1 MLKFYLGASGA
12 GKSTKLYQDI
22 INRSIQ
28 EPERNFLII
37 VPDQF
42 TMQTQMDIVKMHPAH
57 GIMNIDVLSFG
68 RLAHRI
74 FDEVGSDTIPVLDDT
89 GKSLILRHVADINK
103 QKLPV
108 IGGNMHRSG
117 YIDEVKSTISELMQY
132 DIAPERMDSLLTC
145 AAKRGALHAK
155 LQDIQ
160 FLYREFLHYIDRKY
174 VTSEETLGILCDKLD
189 ESELVKGSVIA
200 LDGFTGFTP
209 VQYRV
214 IEKLMRITNEIN
226 ITIDIDS
233 TDHPYSPPQ
242 NEQELFQLSRKTI
255 QDLEQ
260 IAYHTVQQSENAAQ
274 VPDYERW
281 KEYRDTHNQDV
292 LITESP
298 VVRLRNNPAMAFLE
312 QNLFRYKKVQ
322 FQGETG
328 ESIRLHES
336 MTPAEEVRQTCI
348 EICRLIR
355 GSQNVFYRDIAI
367 VCGSLD
373 TYGDAIAQAA
383 EDFAIPVYLDK
394 TRNISLN
401 PFIEYIKSA
410 LNIVSQNYSYESVF
424 HFMRSGLTDYA
435 YEDTDR
441 LENYVRALGIRGQ
454 KQWENLFT
462 RPIPGSRRQSEKV
475 QGEAAFL
482 HLMNEMRQN
491 LTQQI
496 APLMAARGGTVA
508 EQTRALYEFVTD
520 NHAQAK
526 LLEYVSAFE
535 ERADHVR
542 AKEYAQIYAKVMD
555 LLDQMVGLLGDE
567 KISPEEYMD
576 ILDAGFGEI
585 EVGTIPQNVDRV
597 LVGDIERTRLSEVKY
612 LFFIGINDS
621 VIPKHAGT
629 GGIIS
634 DIDRQFLA
642 EAQTVVELAPTP
654 RQQMYIQRLYLYM
667 NLTKPSHGLYLSF
680 CKTDAAGKSVR
691 PAYLI
696 AKLQKMFPELKTEY
710 PQNRPVSDQIMTRR
724 DGIEYM
730 AVQLRE
736 YADGYLQ
743 ENAEKHFLVLFD
755 IFSKMGEA
763 EPELACKIER
773 LTQAAFLRYRNVPL
787 SKSVS
792 AALYGSYL
800 ENSVSRLEL
809 FASCCYAHFI
819 RYGLQL
825 DEREEYTFDVSDL
838 GNVFHS
844 VLEQFTISLQEQ
856 ELDWFS
862 FTKEQGEKILNDAL
876 IKIADGY
883 GQTILMS
890 SARNQYAVERIH
902 RILTRT
908 VSTLQYQLQKGSF
921 HPERVELDFREA
933 GDIDEINIALT
944 TDEKRKITEQMKLH
958 GRIDRM
964 DISEDDQH
972 VYVKIIDFKSG
983 KKDFNITSLYYGLQ
997 LQLVMYMNVGMAM
1010 ERELHPD
1017 KEVIPAAILYYHVS
1031 DPLITPEGEDTP
1043 DMIGEKI
1050 RNQLRTTGLVNDS
1063 AEVINL
1069 LDKDFADKSDVIPVQ
1084 RKKDGSYTAAS
1095 GVIADKDYE
1104 LVSEY
1109 VNDRIREFGK
1119 RILEGDITVNP
1130 YEMKGKKA
1138 CTWCRFRSIC
1148 GFDPSLEGFSM
1159 RELPDLKEEEV
1170 IALLRKDTTR
1180 KGDDIK

>member
-22 INRSIQ
+22 IERSMK
-28 EPERNFLII
+28 ETERNFLII

-68 RLAHRI
+68 RLAHRV
-74 FDEVGSDTIPVLDDT
+74 FDEVGTDKIPVLDDT
-89 GKSLILRHVADINK
+89 GKSLILRHVADLNK
-103 QKLPV
+103 QNLPV

-132 DIAPERMDSLLTC
+132 DIAPEGMDSLLACTT
-145 AAKRGALHAK
+145 KKGALHAK
-155 LQDIQ
+155 LKDIQ
-160 FLYREFLHYIDRKY
+160 FLYNEFIHYIERKY

-189 ESELVKGSVIA
+189 ASELIKDSVVA
-200 LDGFTGFTP
+200 FDGFTGFTP

-214 IEKLMRITNEIN
+214 IEKLMRIADEIN
-226 ITIDIDS
+226 ISIDIDP
-233 TDHPYSPPQ
+233 TDHPYLPPQ

-260 IAYHTVQQSENAAQ
+260 IAYAVQQSDNARQ

-292 LITESP
+292 LITGKP
-298 VVRLRNNPAMAFLE
+298 VERLRDNPAMAFLE
-312 QNLFRYKKVQ
+312 QNLFRYRKVQ
-322 FQGETG
+322 FPGETG
-328 ESIRLHES
+328 DSIRLYES
-336 MTPAEEVRQTCI
+336 MTPSEEVRQTCI

-355 GSQNVFYRDIAI
+355 GSRDVFYRDIAI

-373 TYGDAIAQAA
+373 TYGDVIAQAA
-383 EDFAIPVYLDK
+383 EKFDIPVYIDK
-394 TRNISLN
+394 TRNIRLN
-401 PFIEYIKSA
+401 PFIEYIRSA
-410 LNIVSQNYSYESVF
+410 LHIVSQNYSYESVF
-424 HFMRSGLTDYA
+424 HFMRSGLTDYR
-435 YEDTDR
+435 YEDADR

-462 RPIPGSRRQSEKV
+462 RPIPGSRKKKENEQSEI
-475 QGEAAFL
+475 EFL
-482 HLMNEMRQN
+482 QLMNEMRLN

-496 APLMAARGGTVA
+496 APLMAVRGGTVA
-508 EQTRALYEFVTD
+508 EQTRALYEFISG
-520 NHAQAK
+520 NHAQEK
-526 LLEYVSAFE
+526 LMQYASFFE
-535 ERADHVR
+535 KSADHVR
-542 AKEYAQIYAKVMD
+542 AKEYAQIYTKVMD

-567 KISPEEYMD
+567 TISPEEYMD

-597 LVGDIERTRLSEVKY
+597 LVGDIERTRISEVKY

-621 VIPKHAGT
+621 AIPKHAGT

-634 DIDRQFLA
+634 DTDRQFLA
-642 EAQTVVELAPTP
+642 DAQTGVELAPTP
-654 RQQMYIQRLYLYM
+654 RQQIYIQRLYLYM
-667 NLTKPSHGLYLSF
+667 NLTKPSKCLYLSF
-680 CKTDAAGKSVR
+680 SKTDAAGKSIR

-696 AKLQKMFPELKTEY
+696 AKLQKMFPRLQTEY
-710 PQNRPVSDQIMTRR
+710 PQNLPIPEQIMTVK
-724 DGIEYM
+724 DGLAYM
-730 AVQLRE
+730 AVQMRE

-743 ENAEKHFLVLFD
+743 GDAEKHFLTLFETLT
-755 IFSKMGEA
+755 KMGE
-763 EPELACKIER
+763 EQPELAAKVEQ
-773 LTQAAFLRYRNVPL
+773 LTQAAFLRYRNIPL
-787 SKSVS
+787 SKAVS

-809 FASCCYAHFI
+809 FASCCYAHFV

-844 VLEQFTISLQEQ
+844 VLEQFTVSLQEQ
-856 ELDWFS
+856 GLDWFS
-862 FTKEQGEKILNDAL
+862 FTEEQGEQILKDAL
-876 IKIADGY
+876 IRTADSY

-902 RILTRT
+902 RILSRT
-908 VSTLQYQLQKGSF
+908 VNTLQYQLQKGDF

-944 TDEKRKITEQMKLH
+944 IDEKRKITERMKLH

-964 DISEDDQH
+964 DISEDEQH

-997 LQLVMYMNVGMAM
+997 LQLVLYMNVAAAM
-1010 ERELHPD
+1010 EREQHPD
-1017 KEVIPAAILYYHVS
+1017 KEIVPAAILYYHVS
-1031 DPLITPEGEDTP
+1031 DPMITPEREDTP
-1043 DMIGEKI
+1043 EIIGEKI
-1050 RNQLRTTGLVNDS
+1050 RKQLRTTGIVNDS

-1069 LDKDFADKSDVIPVQ
+1069 LDKEFADKSDVIPVQ

-1095 GVIADKDYE
+1095 GVISGKDYG
-1104 LVSEY
+1104 LISEY

-1119 RILEGDITVNP
+1119 RILDGDIAVNP
-1130 YEMKGKKA
+1130 YEIKGKKA
-1138 CTWCRFRSIC
+1138 CTWCRFRAIC
-1148 GFDPSLEGFSM
+1148 GFDPSVEGYAT
-1159 RELPDLKEEEV
+1159 RELPDLKESEV
-1170 IALLRKDTTR
+1170 IELLRKNSAD
-1180 KGDDIK
+1180 KGEDVK